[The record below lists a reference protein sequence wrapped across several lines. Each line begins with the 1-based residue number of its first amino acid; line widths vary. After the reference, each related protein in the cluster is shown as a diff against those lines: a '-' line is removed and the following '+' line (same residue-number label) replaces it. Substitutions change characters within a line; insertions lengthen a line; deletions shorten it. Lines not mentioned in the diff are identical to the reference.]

1 MTDRRLV
8 RHLAIA
14 VLLKLLALVVLWAAF
29 VRDARIE
36 VDASEAVSRLGT
48 PTPSASPHQDAS
60 R

>member
-14 VLLKLLALVVLWAAF
+14 VLLKLLALVVLWVAF
-29 VRDARIE
+29 VRDARVD
-36 VDASEAVSRLGT
+36 VDANEAVSRLGT
-48 PTPSASPHQDAS
+48 PFTSAPPHQDAS